1 MNKSGLAASVIPHLP
16 QHLSNAL
23 GVFLDYADFRT
34 SGEPVPSPSL
44 PVGSAAR
51 FRKMTAATAKVAA
64 YSAED
69 ASDFDVLVKDSRV
82 TVLRALATNPRLP
95 LHTAKRL
102 CEKAYKAG
110 DTELLEAVIWR
121 VHAKDLLKIRT
132 STAAR
137 QDPLRNFTLDF
148 VLHVA
153 HRNDPEEVSAVLADN
168 DSSLAAIMLGFVADG
183 SVACVNLNYAI
194 GLLKDP
200 ASSFSE
206 SQKHVQRVSKE
217 YAYNLVKH
225 DVVDLT
231 SSYATSYRT
240 PELPVLNS
248 DFPNY
253 QSWPVLD
260 AGVPQVLA
268 TSIENSL
275 IAASLAQNPVHPSD
289 VPFVIQCVTDRLA
302 TQLDQRNQSD
312 RRFNV
317 LDTCVELNAPVMDE
331 ATQMVAIRGYKALEE
346 SSTASRYSS
355 WSYDNCAESLMPF
368 ASTAVRV
375 ELLPKCSAQLLAT
388 WLSNTWSHYM
398 RSNEL
403 RAPRPEEAQTVLS
416 GLTYDARKL
425 VAHRLGHYAVFSEKE
440 NLESYP
446 AWWEET
452 VDALH
457 DAFFETK
464 STAFTRYTTLRLAK
478 AIGDDTQAWQMMAN
492 TWPEF
497 YGKLSELVSLAEL
510 SMEYPV
516 ETPSQMDEQH
526 TLF

>member
-23 GVFLDYADFRT
+23 GVFLDYADFRST
-34 SGEPVPSPSL
+34 GEPVPAPSI
-44 PVGSAAR
+44 PAGSATR

-64 YSAED
+64 CSAED
-69 ASDFDVLVKDSRV
+69 PSDFDVFAKDSRI
-82 TVLRALATNPRLP
+82 TVLRALASNRRLP

-110 DTELLEAVIWR
+110 DAELLEAVIWR
-121 VHAKDLLKIRT
+121 VHAKDLLEIRT
-132 STAAR
+132 SVAPR
-137 QDPLRNFTLDF
+137 QDPLRNMTLDF

-183 SVACVNLNYAI
+183 SVSSVSLNYAI

-231 SSYATSYRT
+231 DTYATSYRT
-240 PELPVLNS
+240 AALPVLNP
-248 DFPNY
+248 DFPSY

-268 TSIENSL
+268 TSTENSL
-275 IAASLAQNPVHPSD
+275 LAASLAQNPVHLSD
-289 VPFVIQCVTDRLA
+289 VSFVVQCVVDRL
-302 TQLDQRNQSD
+302 TKSSDQRNQSD

-355 WSYDNCAESLMPF
+355 WSYDDCAESLMPF
-368 ASTAVRV
+368 ASSAVRV
-375 ELLPKCSAQLLAT
+375 ELLPKCSAQLIAT

-398 RSNEL
+398 RSIEL
-403 RAPRPEEAQTVLS
+403 RAPRPEEATCVLS
-416 GLTYDARKL
+416 SLTYDTRKL
-425 VAHRLGHYAVFSEKE
+425 VAHRLGHYAVFSETE

-446 AWWEET
+446 KWWEET

-457 DAFFETK
+457 DTFFETK
-464 STAFTRYTTLRLAK
+464 SSAFTRYTTLRLSK
-478 AIGDDTQAWQMMAN
+478 AIGDDMQAWQMMAN

-510 SMEYPV
+510 SMEHPV
-516 ETPSQMDEQH
+516 ETPSQTDEQH